1 MSAGGYSIIT
11 GNPIISTRPELWEE
25 TKSRLCWSNL
35 RSPKEMSRSS
45 SDYESLYQFH
55 YKFNFFSQIAF
66 INYAVV
72 DYIQSSHYFGVDPSI
87 YLESLAEHLHLNEPW
102 KRNFPS
108 SKFNQVECGSQIR
121 YHSIFSQAC
130 SNCSGQVFH
139 TCHVSHE
146 SFHLRQKGLLFDFGW
161 VQWVENRIKNV
172 HIMSHIHKMIS
183 GKKEG

>member
-1 MSAGGYSIIT
+1 MREVFLSS
-11 GNPIISTRPELWEE
+11 PEILSFLRGLSCGRRRNRDCVDLIFARQRKCREVRQIM
-25 TKSRLCWSNL
+25 KVCSNIPTIL
-35 RSPKEMSRSS
+35 
-45 SDYESLYQFH
+45 H

-72 DYIQSSHYFGVDPSI
+72 DYIQSSHYFSADPSI
-87 YLESLAEHLHLNEPW
+87 YSESLAEHLHLNEPW

-130 SNCSGQVFH
+130 SNCTGQVFH

-146 SFHLRQKGLLFDFGW
+146 SFH
-161 VQWVENRIKNV
+161 
-172 HIMSHIHKMIS
+172 
-183 GKKEG
+183 